1 MSFAMRNTHYRSSDG
16 QRDYV
21 FDFEY
26 VGPGWRVYIR
36 SPCEMRGASAVALH
50 ILGHPSRPYVCWDST
65 IRTLD
70 DAKAVAALWADA
82 MQAYYTTGT
91 FAPPGDRSNV
101 RDLSSSAQWPLRSHA
116 GDPQGRTPATAAP
129 RPPQRRRWFWNRER
143 NN

>member
-1 MSFAMRNTHYRSSDG
+1 MTKNKKKGDKKLSAKNLQIEILKYLLTQPKKQF
-16 QRDYV
+16 
-21 FDFEY
+21 
-26 VGPGWRVYIR
+26 
-36 SPCEMRGASAVALH
+36 SPRQMAELLK
-50 ILGHPSRPYVCWDST
+50 I
-65 IRTLD
+65 

-82 MQAYYTTGT
+82 MQAYYPTGT